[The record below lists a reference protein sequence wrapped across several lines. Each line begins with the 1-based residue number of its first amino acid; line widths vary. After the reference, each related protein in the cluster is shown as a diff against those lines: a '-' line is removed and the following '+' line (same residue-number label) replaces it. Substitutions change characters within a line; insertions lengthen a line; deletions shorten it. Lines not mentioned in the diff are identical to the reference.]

1 MQVHER
7 TRKSNATLKL
17 AILCVAMLNNVMG
30 SATSA
35 LGTIASIFPDAS
47 YTVVS
52 MISTVPPLIMS
63 VVPFFYTPLITHVRK
78 RSILWLSAV
87 LLLVGGLGPAV
98 FHTNIY
104 VILIFRIIL
113 GFAVGFCTILS
124 IDLIVDFFDG
134 KEKHTLTGMR
144 DTFNSLGGAA
154 FTLIGGWLAGI
165 QWYYCFWAVLLGF
178 AFIAIPLIFLPE
190 PDRKAKMEFEKEV
203 LGNQSVDVK
212 VPGSVWLFS
221 IFALLHWIFFYV
233 FITNVAMIVISEQIA
248 TPAQSGMIYAFINVG
263 TIIFGL
269 IFGKVFQKIKY
280 VTLFIGMGLGG
291 VALLIASNAVTTG
304 VFIIGAIC
312 LGAGSAFL
320 MPSIYAKN
328 GSLTPY
334 KNQSKAISIVSF
346 MIGVGGFLSP
356 FIFNSFG
363 LDGRTQ
369 CVVGGILYIV
379 CGALAMILAFVIKP
393 KHNYDLSEY
402 STH

>member
-1 MQVHER
+1 
-7 TRKSNATLKL
+7 
-17 AILCVAMLNNVMG
+17 MG

-178 AFIAIPLIFLPE
+178 VFIAIPLIFLPE

-221 IFALLHWIFFYV
+221 IFVLLHWIFFYV

-346 MIGVGGFLSP
+346 DDRRWW
-356 FIFNSFG
+356 IFPIY
-363 LDGRTQ
+363 LQ
-369 CVVGGILYIV
+369 
-379 CGALAMILAFVIKP
+379 
-393 KHNYDLSEY
+393 
-402 STH
+402 

>member
-7 TRKSNATLKL
+7 TRKNNATLKL

-154 FTLIGGWLAGI
+154 FTLIGGWLA
-165 QWYYCFWAVLLGF
+165 
-178 AFIAIPLIFLPE
+178 
-190 PDRKAKMEFEKEV
+190 
-203 LGNQSVDVK
+203 
-212 VPGSVWLFS
+212 
-221 IFALLHWIFFYV
+221 
-233 FITNVAMIVISEQIA
+233 
-248 TPAQSGMIYAFINVG
+248 
-263 TIIFGL
+263 
-269 IFGKVFQKIKY
+269 
-280 VTLFIGMGLGG
+280 
-291 VALLIASNAVTTG
+291 
-304 VFIIGAIC
+304 
-312 LGAGSAFL
+312 
-320 MPSIYAKN
+320 
-328 GSLTPY
+328 
-334 KNQSKAISIVSF
+334 
-346 MIGVGGFLSP
+346 
-356 FIFNSFG
+356 
-363 LDGRTQ
+363 
-369 CVVGGILYIV
+369 
-379 CGALAMILAFVIKP
+379 
-393 KHNYDLSEY
+393 
-402 STH
+402 